1 MLSFTWRQEEAC
13 DNNLGVSLKATGYP
27 QAKHLAHGLQSF
39 ENQAK
44 KTSMRT
50 VAKTVSVCLE
60 VTAKTTFI
68 HVQGLGGGTQEML
81 QKAERVRMGGLGLDG
96 VPAPSQ

>member
-1 MLSFTWRQEEAC
+1 
-13 DNNLGVSLKATGYP
+13 
-27 QAKHLAHGLQSF
+27 
-39 ENQAK
+39 
-44 KTSMRT
+44 MRT

-68 HVQGLGGGTQEML
+68 HVQGWGGTQEML

-96 VPAPSQ
+96 VPAPHNEQLPLILNH